1 MVGLVRF
8 FIILLT
14 VIMRISK
21 EGWIIHGFAL
31 LHAAVALGCRLG
43 GLADEMMLTLL
54 TMLMVVLLC
63 LRCRVSGLM
72 MAVSV
77 LAVNLVGVVLGHG
90 TARLFD
96 GFTDSP
102 LVIYPLSTFV
112 STEIIGWTML
122 LIARGHA
129 RKHTVAPEQMAS
141 SLIWLLI
148 AFVVI
153 LITRLAILLLYSQS
167 WEGLNTT
174 LTILLD
180 YSVTLAVVVV
190 VAQYALRLQQRALAA
205 SEKANL
211 AQYRYHKLK
220 QQVNPHFL
228 FNSLNVLD
236 YMIQE
241 QRPEDASRYTHKLAE
256 VYRYMIK
263 SEDETTVRLR
273 DEMEF
278 VSQYADLLK
287 VRFPEGLEVE
297 TDIPEEAM
305 SRSVVPC
312 CMQLL
317 VENATKHNAVQPDH
331 PLRVRITA
339 DADSVTVTNNRIP
352 KLRRTASTG
361 LGLQYIRQQ
370 YRDLSGK
377 SITVLED
384 EHNYT
389 VTLPLL

>member
-167 WEGLNTT
+167 WEGRNTT

-305 SRSVVPC
+305 SRSVAPC
-312 CMQLL
+312 CLQLL

>member
-1 MVGLVRF
+1 
-8 FIILLT
+8 
-14 VIMRISK
+14 MRISK

-43 GLADEMMLTLL
+43 GLADDMMLTLL
-54 TMLMVVLLC
+54 TMLLVVLIC
-63 LRCRVSGLM
+63 LRCRVSGFV

-77 LAVNLVGVVLGHG
+77 LAVNLVGVLLGHA
-90 TARLFD
+90 TAWLL
-96 GFTDSP
+96 GGIADSP
-102 LVIYPLSTFV
+102 LVIYPLSTFL

-122 LIARGHA
+122 LIARGYA
-129 RKHTVAPEQMAS
+129 RRHTEAPEQMAT

-148 AFVVI
+148 AFVII

-167 WEGLNTT
+167 WEGRNTAV
-174 LTILLD
+174 TILLD
-180 YSVTLAVVVV
+180 YSLTLAVVVV
-190 VAQYALRLQQRALAA
+190 LAEYALRLQRRAMSA
-205 SEKANL
+205 SEKAHL

-241 QRPEDASRYTHKLAE
+241 QSPEEASRYTHKLAE
-256 VYRYMIK
+256 VYRYMIR

-273 DEMEF
+273 DEVEF
-278 VSQYADLLK
+278 VEQYVDLLK
-287 VRFPEGLEVE
+287 VRFPEGLDVQM
-297 TDIPEEAM
+297 DIPEAAL

-312 CMQLL
+312 CLQLL
-317 VENATKHNAVQPDH
+317 LENATKHNVVQPDH
-331 PLRVRITA
+331 PLCVRISS
-339 DADSVTVTNNRIP
+339 DGESVTVTNNRIP

-370 YRDLSGK
+370 YQDLSGK
-377 SITVLED
+377 SITVLE
-384 EHNYT
+384 EEQNYT

>member
-1 MVGLVRF
+1 
-8 FIILLT
+8 
-14 VIMRISK
+14 MRISK
-21 EGWIIHGFAL
+21 ESWIIHGFAL
-31 LHAAVALGCRLG
+31 LHAAVALGCRVG
-43 GLADEMMLTLL
+43 GLADDMMLTLL
-54 TMLMVVLLC
+54 SMLMVVLIC
-63 LRCRVSGLM
+63 LRCRVSGFM

-77 LAVNLVGVVLGHG
+77 LAVNLVGVLLGRG
-90 TARLFD
+90 TAWLFD
-96 GFTDSP
+96 LFTDSP
-102 LVIYPLSTFV
+102 LIIYPLSTFV

-122 LIARGHA
+122 LIARSYA
-129 RKHTVAPEQMAS
+129 RKHAEAPEQMAS

-148 AFVVI
+148 AFVII

-167 WEGLNTT
+167 WEGRNTAV
-174 LTILLD
+174 TILLD
-180 YSVTLAVVVV
+180 YSLTLAVVVV
-190 VAQYALRLQQRALAA
+190 LAEYALRLQRRALAA
-205 SEKANL
+205 SEKAHL
-211 AQYRYHKLK
+211 AQFRYHKLK

-241 QRPEDASRYTHKLAE
+241 QTPEDASRYTHKLAE

-278 VSQYADLLK
+278 VEKYVDLLK
-287 VRFPEGLEVE
+287 VRFPEGLDVQV
-297 TDIPEEAM
+297 DIPEEAL

-312 CMQLL
+312 SLQLL
-317 VENATKHNAVQPDH
+317 IENALKHNSVSPDTPLHVAV
-331 PLRVRITA
+331 RVE
-339 DADSVTVTNNRIP
+339 DDGVVVSNNRIP

-370 YRDLSGK
+370 YQDLSGK

-384 EHNYT
+384 EQHYT

>member
-1 MVGLVRF
+1 M
-8 FIILLT
+8 
-14 VIMRISK
+14 
-21 EGWIIHGFAL
+21 A
-31 LHAAVALGCRLG
+31 CR
-43 GLADEMMLTLL
+43 
-54 TMLMVVLLC
+54 
-63 LRCRVSGLM
+63 
-72 MAVSV
+72 
-77 LAVNLVGVVLGHG
+77 
-90 TARLFD
+90 
-96 GFTDSP
+96 P
-102 LVIYPLSTFV
+102 
-112 STEIIGWTML
+112 
-122 LIARGHA
+122 
-129 RKHTVAPEQMAS
+129 S

-148 AFVVI
+148 AFVDI

>member
-1 MVGLVRF
+1 MVGMARF

-31 LHAAVALGCRLG
+31 LHAVVALGCRLG
-43 GLADEMMLTLL
+43 GLADDMMLTLL

-90 TARLFD
+90 TAQLF
-96 GFTDSP
+96 GSFADSP

-122 LIARGHA
+122 LIARSHA
-129 RKHTVAPEQMAS
+129 RKHTVAPEQMAT

-167 WEGLNTT
+167 WEGRNTT
-174 LTILLD
+174 FTILLD

-205 SEKANL
+205 SGKANL

-297 TDIPEEAM
+297 TDIPDEAM

-331 PLRVRITA
+331 PLRVRISA

-352 KLRRTASTG
+352 KLRRSASTG